1 MDVTIDGIAIDIQGS
16 SQSAENG
23 IERTINALKELKS
36 TVQSSISGVNSLRV
50 RFDQLG
56 NVKGVTATLKNLSD
70 TVKRQKADYSSLA
83 ESVKNVAA
91 QYSALSPNAKQ
102 AAKDAIKVAEALNG
116 LSGKRANVSTGEAS
130 AMLNDLS
137 TALSKGNYN
146 TEQIQDIAN
155 AYAKLPPE
163 IKKVIAAN
171 DKLQSSNTKTGKSF
185 SLFITKLGVATY
197 IINRIGNSLSSVT
210 NESNKYVE
218 DLNLFT
224 AAMGKYTE
232 QAKSYAE
239 TVSEIMGIDPAE
251 WMRNQGIFMTLATG
265 FGVVSDRA
273 EIMSRNL
280 TQLGYD
286 LASFFNIGVDEA
298 MQKLQSGISG
308 ELEPL
313 RRLGYD
319 LSQAKLEAV
328 ALSLGIDQSVSS
340 MNQAQKAQLRYYAI
354 LTQVTTAQGDMA
366 RTLEAPA
373 NQLRIFRAQLTQ
385 TARAIGNIFIPALN
399 AVLPYAIA
407 FLNVIRTVANA
418 IAQLFGFE
426 LPEIDYS
433 GIDSV
438 GSGLESV
445 EDSADGASG
454 SVKKLKGLLAG
465 FDEINII
472 AQETG
477 GGGSGS
483 GVSGGAGDFDFALP
497 EYDFL
502 GDALDSRISELTKQF
517 KRWLPIIKA
526 VGAALLAA
534 FAGSKLLKGIDK
546 LIGYL
551 GNTGLV
557 KALKSAQKVLK
568 AFVSFMVGAAVG
580 ALVTYTA
587 TLLDASDGTLDWSYA
602 ITGLTTAIG
611 LVMAGIGG
619 MTGSIGLAAAGI
631 GLVVGAITGLTMAHE
646 QLRKEMIDNAFFD
659 GLGVPLEAF
668 ADRLRAVASEFEAQ
682 NSSIIEWG
690 ENIKQ
695 TDEDISKISIE
706 LWNMQATLGQSGTV
720 TSEEIDAMK
729 AKFQELYE
737 AVSEN
742 LENSENVITT
752 ALVGA
757 MQRAGADVSV
767 AIDGLIGEYAR
778 FASETQG
785 RLGEIQIEAN
795 DVLDSLKGMAKGTAE
810 YDQAISDLNELY
822 TELGYLSGG
831 VSDAQWQWEQAIES
845 FNVSDIDFSGDIEEA
860 KGQIKEIGQAGAEA
874 LESIQTAR
882 DTVLK
887 EIDQSLQ
894 YAELYAPEEVSIL
907 QNIRESIEK
916 DYAEQEETIRA
927 TLEEI
932 FMDIQ
937 ENMVQSAAKV
947 AEESQLRFSEMSW
960 LDKWFSG
967 DGTEAEAVSNALSK
981 FNENTVKP
989 LEEGMQEL
997 LSNIGSEDT
1006 TWATQ
1011 AMDNILSSMF
1021 TISFTGA
1028 GSYVSGFKTDIETA
1042 INNEL
1047 SNADWD
1053 IGSSIPEGVKQG
1065 IDENKAAATE
1075 AAATLATDTLN
1086 AFADAQESHSPAK
1099 KYIEQ
1104 AKFAIEGLVQGIQD
1118 NANSA
1123 YMTITDFGQELIY
1136 QLRDAIE
1143 STKQVARDSL
1153 ANIFTGVHIKTPT
1166 FSISGSFNLEP
1177 PSVPKINVNWYA
1189 SGGFPEVGEL
1199 FVANESGPELVGT
1212 VNGRTAVA
1220 NNDQIVEGIAQ
1231 GVASAQEEQNSLLRE
1246 QNNILRQLLTK
1257 EGQVIF
1263 PMSVESGRAVQ
1274 RALNMYNVARGLT

>member
-1 MDVTIDGIAIDIQGS
+1 MDVTIDGILIDIEGS
-16 SQSAENG
+16 SKSAESG
-23 IERTINALKELKS
+23 IERTINSLKELKS

-91 QYSALSPNAKQ
+91 QYSALSPKAKQ

-116 LSGKRANVSTGEAS
+116 LSGKRANVSTSEAS
-130 AMLNDLS
+130 TMLNDLS
-137 TALSKGNYN
+137 NALSKGNYN

-185 SLFITKLGVATY
+185 TWFLTKLGAVTY
-197 IINRIGNSLSSVT
+197 IINRIGKSLSSTT

-286 LASFFNIGVDEA
+286 LASFFNIGVDEV

-399 AVLPYAIA
+399 AILPYAIA
-407 FLNVIRTVANA
+407 VLKVIRMIADA
-418 IAQLFGFE
+418 IANFFGFK

-433 GIDSV
+433 GISSV
-438 GSGLESV
+438 GSSFDDV
-445 EDSADGASG
+445 TDAVDGASD
-454 SVKKLKGLLAG
+454 SVKELKGQLAG
-465 FDEINII
+465 FDEINLI

-477 GGGSGS
+477 SSGSGS
-483 GVSGGAGDFDFALP
+483 GLDNAGSDFGFALP

-502 GDALDSRISELTKQF
+502 GEAVASKANKIFEEWKAKLEPFFKWVKENFDEILKLAIVIGSTILAWKVGKGLISFLDSFSLLPNSASILSKLFSGALVAGSGSVLALGLIDAFKEGLSGFNFFEILLGGLSLTGSAAMLGKTF
-517 KRWLPIIKA
+517 GSTVTVFGTTLSSTLFGAALGAIAGGVPGFILGVYDAIKNGLDTLSAILIPASSTLAGAGIGALIGSVGGPLGAAIGLA
-526 VGAALLAA
+526 VGAVTDLIIYLVQNWEEVSAWAKQVWA
-534 FAGSKLLKGIDK
+534 EIQSIYGSISEWFYTNVIQPIANFFGNIFEKISGFFVGIWDSIKESWNNVSSWFDENIIQPIKNVFEPVAEWFGTFFEGCWLIVQAVWKIASTWFNENVIQPIVNFFKGLYEDVKEFFTTLWDSIKVIWAVASNWFDENVIQPIVNFFKGIYEDVK
-546 LIGYL
+546 EYFTNLWTDITVIWAVASNWFDTTVIQPVVTFFKNAVDSIAGFFEGL
-551 GNTGLV
+551 WNGIKTGV
-557 KALKSAQKVLK
+557 VNAMNGVISAVESALN
-568 AFVSFMVGAAVG
+568 
-580 ALVTYTA
+580 
-587 TLLDASDGTLDWSYA
+587 W
-602 ITGLTTAIG
+602 I
-611 LVMAGIGG
+611 IGG
-619 MTGSIGLAAAGI
+619 LNKFISGFNSVVQWAAD
-631 GLVVGAITGLTMAHE
+631 VVGANWG
-646 QLRKEMIDNAFFD
+646 
-659 GLGVPLEAF
+659 GLG
-668 ADRLRAVASEFEAQ
+668 Q
-682 NSSIIEWG
+682 
-690 ENIKQ
+690 
-695 TDEDISKISIE
+695 
-706 LWNMQATLGQSGTV
+706 
-720 TSEEIDAMK
+720 
-729 AKFQELYE
+729 
-737 AVSEN
+737 
-742 LENSENVITT
+742 
-752 ALVGA
+752 
-757 MQRAGADVSV
+757 
-767 AIDGLIGEYAR
+767 
-778 FASETQG
+778 
-785 RLGEIQIEAN
+785 
-795 DVLDSLKGMAKGTAE
+795 
-810 YDQAISDLNELY
+810 
-822 TELGYLSGG
+822 
-831 VSDAQWQWEQAIES
+831 
-845 FNVSDIDFSGDIEEA
+845 
-860 KGQIKEIGQAGAEA
+860 
-874 LESIQTAR
+874 
-882 DTVLK
+882 
-887 EIDQSLQ
+887 
-894 YAELYAPEEVSIL
+894 
-907 QNIRESIEK
+907 
-916 DYAEQEETIRA
+916 
-927 TLEEI
+927 
-932 FMDIQ
+932 
-937 ENMVQSAAKV
+937 
-947 AEESQLRFSEMSW
+947 
-960 LDKWFSG
+960 
-967 DGTEAEAVSNALSK
+967 
-981 FNENTVKP
+981 
-989 LEEGMQEL
+989 
-997 LSNIGSEDT
+997 IGSV
-1006 TWATQ
+1006 
-1011 AMDNILSSMF
+1011 
-1021 TISFTGA
+1021 SF
-1028 GSYVSGFKTDIETA
+1028 SR
-1042 INNEL
+1042 
-1047 SNADWD
+1047 
-1053 IGSSIPEGVKQG
+1053 
-1065 IDENKAAATE
+1065 
-1075 AAATLATDTLN
+1075 
-1086 AFADAQESHSPAK
+1086 
-1099 KYIEQ
+1099 
-1104 AKFAIEGLVQGIQD
+1104 VQVYG
-1118 NANSA
+1118 
-1123 YMTITDFGQELIY
+1123 
-1136 QLRDAIE
+1136 
-1143 STKQVARDSL
+1143 
-1153 ANIFTGVHIKTPT
+1153 
-1166 FSISGSFNLEP
+1166 
-1177 PSVPKINVNWYA
+1177 

>member
-1 MDVTIDGIAIDIQGS
+1 MDVTIDGILIDIQGS
-16 SQSAENG
+16 SKSAESG
-23 IERTINALKELKS
+23 IERTINSLKELKS

-91 QYSALSPNAKQ
+91 QYSALSPKAKQ

-116 LSGKRANVSTGEAS
+116 LSGKRANVSTSEAS
-130 AMLNDLS
+130 TMLNDLS
-137 TALSKGNYN
+137 NALSKGNYN

-185 SLFITKLGVATY
+185 AWFLTKLGGATY
-197 IINRIGNSLSSVT
+197 IIKRIANSLASAT

-373 NQLRIFRAQLTQ
+373 NQLRIFKAQLTQ

-399 AVLPYAIA
+399 AILPYAIA
-407 FLNVIRTVANA
+407 VLKVIRMIADSIANF
-418 IAQLFGFE
+418 FGFE
-426 LPEIDYS
+426 LPTIDYS
-433 GIDSV
+433 GV
-438 GSGLESV
+438 
-445 EDSADGASG
+445 ADFGTTFDDVTDAAEEATGAA
-454 SVKKLKGLLAG
+454 KELKGQLAG

-477 GGGSGS
+477 GSSGGSG
-483 GVSGGAGDFDFALP
+483 GIGGLEDDFNFELP

-502 GDALDSRISELTKQF
+502 GDVVSNRIDEIIEKF
-517 KRWLPIIKA
+517 KSWIPLIKTA
-526 VGAALLAA
+526 GSALLGA
-534 FAGSKLLKGIDK
+534 FVSSKLLKGIKK
-546 LIGYL
+546 LLDYMGMDGFSGAL
-551 GNTGLV
+551 KTAQTVL
-557 KALKSAQKVLK
+557 KALKSALLGF
-568 AFVSFMVGAAVG
+568 ATGTIVSYVSAMI
-580 ALVTYTA
+580 
-587 TLLDASDGTLDWSYA
+587 DAKDGTMNWSYVVA
-602 ITGLTTAIG
+602 GLTTAIG
-611 LVMAGIGG
+611 LLMVALGGIN
-619 MTGSIGLAAAGI
+619 GSLNLAFAGI
-631 GLVVGAITGLTMAHE
+631 GLVVGAIVGLEMAHK
-646 QLRKEMIDNAFFD
+646 QLRQEMIDNAFFD
-659 GLGVPLEAF
+659 GLGVSLDVF
-668 ADRLRAVASEFEAQ
+668 ADKLRAVASEFEAQ
-682 NSSIIEWG
+682 NTTIIEWG
-690 ENIKQ
+690 ESIKQ
-695 TDEDISKISIE
+695 NDENIAQLSLE
-706 LWNMQATLGQSGTV
+706 LGNMQVVLGQSSVV
-720 TSEEIDAMK
+720 TTEEIDAMK
-729 AKFQELYE
+729 NKFQELYE
-737 AVSEN
+737 SINSNLTLSE
-742 LENSENVITT
+742 EVITT

-757 MQRAGADVSV
+757 MERAEQDVSSY
-767 AIDGLIGEYAR
+767 INGLIGEYAR

-785 RLGEIQIEAN
+785 RLGEIKIEADN
-795 DVLDSLKGMAKGTAE
+795 VLDSMKGMSKGTE
-810 YDQAISDLNELY
+810 DYDKAISDLNSLY
-822 TELGYLSGG
+822 TEMGYLSGG
-831 VSDAQWQWEQAIES
+831 ISDAQWAWEQAVSS
-845 FNVSDIDFSGDIEEA
+845 FDSTDIDFGDLDSA
-860 KGQIKEIGQAGAEA
+860 KGKIEEIGQVGIDAID
-874 LESIQTAR
+874 SIQTAR

-887 EIDQSLQ
+887 EIDSSLK
-894 YAELYAPEEVSIL
+894 YAEIYAPEEVSIL
-907 QNIRESIEK
+907 KNIRETIEK
-916 DYAEQEETIRA
+916 DYANQEEEVRDTM
-927 TLEEI
+927 EKI
-932 FMDIQ
+932 FRDIQ
-937 ENMVQSAAKV
+937 ENLVQSAEKV
-947 AEESQLRFSEMSW
+947 ANEAEINFDSMGWFE
-960 LDKWFSG
+960 KWFSG
-967 DGTEAEAVSNALSK
+967 DGNEATMVSNALNQ
-981 FNENTVKP
+981 FNESTVKP
-989 LEEGMQEL
+989 LEEGMQDM
-997 LSNIGSEDT
+997 LSNIGSDDT
-1006 TWATQ
+1006 TWASQ
-1011 AMDNILSSMF
+1011 AMDNILNTLFS
-1021 TISFTGA
+1021 ISFTGS

-1042 INNEL
+1042 INDEL
-1047 SNADWD
+1047 SNSEWD
-1053 IGSSIPEGVKQG
+1053 IGSSIPEGIKEG
-1065 IDENKAAATE
+1065 IEKNEDIALE
-1075 AAATLATDTLN
+1075 AGANLAKGVLDSFAN
-1086 AFADAQESHSPAK
+1086 AQQSHSPSL
-1099 KYIEQ
+1099 KYAEQ
-1104 AKFAIEGLVQGIQD
+1104 AKFAIDGFVNGIKE
-1118 NANSA
+1118 NENTAYN
-1123 YMTITDFGQELIY
+1123 YMTKFGTTLITKLN
-1136 QLRDAIE
+1136 DAIE
-1143 STKQVARDSL
+1143 ESKHIVRESL
-1153 ANIFTGVHIKTPT
+1153 ANIFTGVNIKTPK
-1166 FSISGSFNLEP
+1166 FSISGSFNLDP
-1177 PSVPKINVNWYA
+1177 PSVPKINVSWYA

-1199 FVANESGPELVGT
+1199 FVANEAGPELVGT